1 VLIITHGWQ
10 VFNVGPRLRE
20 HVLLPLLLR
29 RFVVKTLKGWIF
41 DLSCC
46 ELTIVY
52 STSVFFFTRYTD
64 TPPPPPPPP
73 LRSML
78 VVSLVSSASQ
88 LTCGEVKS
96 LYNEAQCCGSDP
108 SEPAKTTT
116 SFCYPV
122 RDFGY
127 PKCYA
132 TFLDLS
138 KQYADDTQWAYLPS
152 EEGYSYH
159 PYSGAELSDCI
170 NIPRAVLHTVPH
182 SSPLGTAILS
192 VEKDPTLPV
201 RLNGQLAI
209 SLTGSWNRANG
220 TETGYQWDVVKLQ
233 VDVSTGNVVSSEGSI
248 LLNSG
253 PVLYTEYGVVAVTK
267 KYRPSD
273 IHQAFGR
280 TFAATKQNK
289 AAAPADQVFNGVFH
303 MRFENGTAVQG
314 ESLPLPCARRLASS
328 AKYLFVSYASCP
340 GLSAW
345 NVSGS
350 GVYAIDP
357 YNLTTVRMV
366 AGGLHELD
374 GIDVHGGDLYIATSG
389 QSIDNKG
396 NSLLKLPSVDEIAD
410 ALFAAP
416 RDDAA
421 SNNTSV
427 EVVKT
432 FGYRQ
437 SWHAASALAITPD
450 GKYAL
455 MSKAAAC
462 NIGCEGV
469 IVAIELAEPH
479 RVFKYAGGLRN
490 PTGLEIYVSDM
501 YVGLIVSDM
510 ASDLGLGTTDLNNGQ
525 EGPNDRI
532 LQMALYEPKEEYS
545 VACRDDRHGIVAA
558 SSTTCATLIS
568 DVGCDGK
575 WLWPEFQRFGDFAKL
590 PVAQLCEASCG
601 ECS

>member
-1 VLIITHGWQ
+1 MRPTPTSAII
-10 VFNVGPRLRE
+10 
-20 HVLLPLLLR
+20 LLS
-29 RFVVKTLKGWIF
+29 F
-41 DLSCC
+41 
-46 ELTIVY
+46 
-52 STSVFFFTRYTD
+52 
-64 TPPPPPPPP
+64 
-73 LRSML
+73 

-159 PYSGAELSDCI
+159 PYSGALLSDCI
-170 NIPRAVLHTVPH
+170 NIPRAVRHTVPH

-192 VEKDPTLPV
+192 VAKDPSLPV
-201 RLNGQLAI
+201 RLDGQLAI

-233 VDVSTGNVVSSEGSI
+233 IDVSTGNVVSSEGSI

-253 PVLYTEYGVVAVTK
+253 PVLYTGWDGDAVTK

-280 TFAATKQNK
+280 TFAATKQNQ
-289 AAAPADQVFNGVFH
+289 AAAPAEQVFNGVFH
-303 MRFENGTAVQG
+303 MTFENGIAVQG

-328 AKYLFVSYASCP
+328 AKYLFVSVMPYAFCP

-345 NVSGS
+345 NVSGVPRS

-357 YNLTTVRMV
+357 DNLATVRMV
-366 AGGLHELD
+366 AGGLHDLD

-396 NSLLKLPSVDEIAD
+396 NSLLKLPSVDGIAD

-421 SNNTSV
+421 SDNTLV
-427 EVVKT
+427 QVVKT
-432 FGYRQ
+432 FAYRQ
-437 SWHAASALAITPD
+437 SWHPSSALAITPD

-479 RVFKYAGGLRN
+479 RVFKYAGGFRN
-490 PTGLEIYVSDM
+490 PSGLEIYGDL
-501 YVGLIVSDM
+501 LIVSDM
-510 ASDLGLGTTDLNNGQ
+510 ASDMGLGGTTDLNNGQ
-525 EGPNDRI
+525 EGPSDRI

-545 VACRDDRHGIVAA
+545 VACRDDRHGIVAS
-558 SSTTCATLIS
+558 SSTTCASLTS
-568 DVGCDGK
+568 GEEGCDGK
-575 WLWPEFQRFGDFAKL
+575 WLWPEYADFGDFAKL

-601 ECS
+601 QCS